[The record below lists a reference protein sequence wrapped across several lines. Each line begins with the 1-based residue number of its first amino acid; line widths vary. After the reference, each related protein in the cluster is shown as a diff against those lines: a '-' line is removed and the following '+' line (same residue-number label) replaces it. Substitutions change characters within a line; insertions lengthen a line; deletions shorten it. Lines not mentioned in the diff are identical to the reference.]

1 MFSPRDATGAA
12 SQDTVH
18 LRCCAL
24 CRACSEM
31 NEHNMRDFCRSAYD
45 SYSERTLLLSAFPT
59 GTSGAQIK
67 ATPT

>member
-1 MFSPRDATGAA
+1 
-12 SQDTVH
+12 
-18 LRCCAL
+18 
-24 CRACSEM
+24 M

-67 ATPT
+67 ARADLKNAYLASRTLIRKTGRRGVKGLST